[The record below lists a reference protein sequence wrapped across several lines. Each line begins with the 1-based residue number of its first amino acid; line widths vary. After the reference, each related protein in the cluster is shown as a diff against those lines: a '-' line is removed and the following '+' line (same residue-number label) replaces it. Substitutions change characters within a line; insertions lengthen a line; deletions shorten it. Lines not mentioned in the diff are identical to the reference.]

1 MDVGAEGGGLCS
13 PVVDAYLMRVFASLY
28 VADIYRSRAH
38 THT

>member
-1 MDVGAEGGGLCS
+1 MDFGAEGGGLCS
-13 PVVDAYLMRVFASLY
+13 PVVDAYLVFASLY